1 MLHVL
6 LMKLL
11 LRNDERRKRPKDSVK
26 IPVLDSYVSK
36 ADPYGNGQRY

>member
-11 LRNDERRKRPKDSVK
+11 LRIDERRKRSKDSVK
-26 IPVLDSYVSK
+26 IPALS
-36 ADPYGNGQRY
+36 